1 MKLATH
7 LARTAAVAAALVALQ
22 GVAFA
27 DTYSSFS
34 SGASGFT
41 TETESVV
48 NAFLKPMAPAG
59 STVSS
64 YSVLSTASGYSATG
78 MLTFAEPITS
88 YTFLWGSP
96 DAYNTVS
103 DGKVSVTG
111 ASFSSGKGN
120 NAESTLYTFVDPA
133 GFSSL
138 TLTTAGIAFEVAA
151 VTPVPE
157 PETYALMLGGLGVL
171 GLLARRR
178 RAA

>member
-1 MKLATH
+1 MKLASNLTR
-7 LARTAAVAAALVALQ
+7 AAAAVAAVFALQ

-27 DTYSSFS
+27 DSFSSFS
-34 SGASGFT
+34 SGATGFT

-48 NAFLKPMAPAG
+48 NVFLKPMAPAG
-59 STVSS
+59 STLSD
-64 YSVLSTASGYSATG
+64 YSVLSTDSGFSTTG
-78 MLTFAEPITS
+78 TLTFAAPITS

-96 DAYNTVS
+96 DGYNIVS

-138 TLTTAGIAFEVAA
+138 TLTTTGVAFEVAA

-178 RAA
+178 RAD